1 MVGIT
6 GPQDESRMSY
16 VAEVLQPGETLRFR
30 TNIHW
35 FVYLKAILALI
46 VGLALLGWYYA
57 EGQSVFVLLFGGVV
71 FTLTAVILAVPA
83 WLRRFGTEVAVTDR
97 RVIYKTGLV
106 QRHTIEINIDKI
118 ESADVDQ
125 SILGRLFGFG
135 SITIRG
141 TGEGV
146 EPLRNIA
153 QPLQLRNAVLV
164 R

>member
-1 MVGIT
+1 
-6 GPQDESRMSY
+6 
-16 VAEVLQPGETLRFR
+16 
-30 TNIHW
+30 
-35 FVYLKAILALI
+35 LI
-46 VGLALLGWYYA
+46 
-57 EGQSVFVLLFGGVV
+57 
-71 FTLTAVILAVPA
+71 
-83 WLRRFGTEVAVTDR
+83 
-97 RVIYKTGLV
+97 

-125 SILGRLFGFG
+125 SILGRIFGFG

>member
-1 MVGIT
+1 
-6 GPQDESRMSY
+6 MSY
-16 VAEVLQPGETLRFR
+16 VAEVLQPGETLRFS

-46 VGLALLGWYYA
+46 VGLVLLGWYYA

-97 RVIYKTGLV
+97 RVIYKTGLI

-125 SILGRLFGFG
+125 SIVGRLFGFG

>member
-1 MVGIT
+1 MLDDRS
-6 GPQDESRMSY
+6 QDESRMSY
-16 VAEVLQPGETLRFR
+16 VTEVLQPGETLRFS

-46 VGLALLGWYYA
+46 VGLVLLGWYYA

-97 RVIYKTGLV
+97 RVIYKTGLI

-125 SILGRLFGFG
+125 SIVGRLFGFG

>member
-1 MVGIT
+1 
-6 GPQDESRMSY
+6 MSY

-35 FVYLKAILALI
+35 FVYLKALLALV
-46 VGLALLGWYYA
+46 VGLLLLGWYYA
-57 EGQSVFVLLFGGVV
+57 EGESAFILLFGGVV
-71 FTLTAVILAVPA
+71 FTLTGLVLAIPA
-83 WLRRFGTEVAVTDR
+83 WLRRFATEVAVTDR
-97 RVIYKTGLV
+97 RVIYKTGLI

-125 SILGRLFGFG
+125 SILGRIFGFG

>member
-1 MVGIT
+1 
-6 GPQDESRMSY
+6 MSY
-16 VAEVLQPGETLRFR
+16 VTQVLQPGETLRFR

-35 FVYLKAILALI
+35 FVYLKALLALI

-57 EGQSVFVLLFGGVV
+57 EGQSVFILLFGGVV
-71 FTLTAVILAVPA
+71 FTLTAIVLAIPA
-83 WLRRFGTEVAVTDR
+83 WLRRFATEVAVTDR
-97 RVIYKTGLV
+97 RVIYKTGLI
-106 QRHTIEINIDKI
+106 QRHTIEINIDKV

-125 SILGRLFGFG
+125 SILGRIFGFG

-153 QPLQLRNAVLV
+153 QPLQLRSAVLV

>member
-1 MVGIT
+1 
-6 GPQDESRMSY
+6 
-16 VAEVLQPGETLRFR
+16 
-30 TNIHW
+30 
-35 FVYLKAILALI
+35 
-46 VGLALLGWYYA
+46 
-57 EGQSVFVLLFGGVV
+57 V
-71 FTLTAVILAVPA
+71 FTLTAVVLAVPA
-83 WLRRFGTEVAVTDR
+83 WLRRFAPEVAVTDR
-97 RVIYKTGLV
+97 RVIYKTGLI

-125 SILGRLFGFG
+125 SILGRIFGFG

>member
-1 MVGIT
+1 
-6 GPQDESRMSY
+6 MSY
-16 VAEVLQPGETLRFR
+16 VTQVLQPGETLRFR

-35 FVYLKAILALI
+35 FVYLKALVALI
-46 VGLALLGWYYA
+46 VGLALLGWYYF
-57 EGQSVFVLLFGGVV
+57 EGQSIFVLLFGGVV
-71 FTLTAVILAVPA
+71 FTLTALVLAIPA

-97 RVIYKTGLV
+97 RVIYKTGLI
-106 QRHTIEINIDKI
+106 QRHTIEINIDKV
-118 ESADVDQ
+118 ESADVNQ
-125 SILGRLFGFG
+125 SILGRIFGFG

-153 QPLQLRNAVLV
+153 QPLGLRSAVLV

>member
-1 MVGIT
+1 
-6 GPQDESRMSY
+6 MSY
-16 VAEVLQPGETLRFR
+16 VAQVLQPGETLHFR

-35 FVYLKAILALI
+35 FVYLKALLALI

-57 EGQSVFVLLFGGVV
+57 EGQSVFILLFGGVV
-71 FTLTAVILAVPA
+71 FTLTAVVLAIPA
-83 WLRRFGTEVAVTDR
+83 WLRRLATEVAVTDR
-97 RVIYKTGLV
+97 RVIYKTGLI

-125 SILGRLFGFG
+125 SILGRIFGFG

>member
-6 GPQDESRMSY
+6 GPQDASRMSY